1 MDQLEVR
8 EGARRQH
15 RGLAMFCALYCW
27 HHNKTAV
34 FLRKEVLLQYLGL
47 ERMKGTRY
55 EWIIEDVVAYFP
67 YIFKRT
73 ASGKELIVFSRI
85 SESELL
91 ENKHKAI
98 RFSPKILG
106 LSSYSLIAL
115 DEHGEK
121 AQKIIEG
128 SMPFLS
134 EIKNLHEFAIINAL
148 SLLSSGIISPNKAL
162 ESDA

>member
-1 MDQLEVR
+1 MDQLEIR

-15 RGLAMFCALYCW
+15 RGLAMFCVLYCW
-27 HHNKTAV
+27 HHNKKAV
-34 FLRKEVLLQYLGL
+34 FVRKELLLHYLGL

-55 EWIIEDVVAYFP
+55 EWITEDVAAYFP

-73 ASGKELIVFSRI
+73 TNNKELIVFSKI
-85 SESELL
+85 PENELL
-91 ENKHKAI
+91 ENKNEAI

-106 LSSYSLIAL
+106 LSSYSLISL

-121 AQKIIEG
+121 AYKLIDD
-128 SMPFLS
+128 SMPFLA
-134 EIKNLHEFAIINAL
+134 EIKNLHEFAITNAL